1 MVRNLHAGYRK
12 KIRDSKQRKTK
23 HVLLIAAEGNNKT
36 ETNYF
41 RNFNKDSVSVR
52 FVSGNE
58 TEPGQLVRRLA
69 EEAEAQDLQPDD
81 LAVCLVDADFDVSK
95 NNQLKKADQEA
106 SKARKK
112 GFNLQLTVSSPCFE
126 IWYLCYFSSST
137 RNYNSNKEI
146 LKELERYIPD
156 YSKSQDVYKEYLQGN
171 TALAVKNAKILEKH
185 CLESGLQPH
194 TVSFTPSTEVYKVFE
209 EFLFQYLR
217 KI

>member
-95 NNQLKKADQEA
+95 NNQLKKQIRKPQKQGKRA
-106 SKARKK
+106 SIC
-112 GFNLQLTVSSPCFE
+112 N
-126 IWYLCYFSSST
+126 
-137 RNYNSNKEI
+137 
-146 LKELERYIPD
+146 
-156 YSKSQDVYKEYLQGN
+156 
-171 TALAVKNAKILEKH
+171 
-185 CLESGLQPH
+185 
-194 TVSFTPSTEVYKVFE
+194 
-209 EFLFQYLR
+209 
-217 KI
+217 